1 MKNNNDFDKEQ
12 NTTYSKDDS
21 FYEPLKDVHSIIDL
35 YNLFKQMDAEG
46 YALTNKA
53 NRISYHSNNTSNT
66 EQDDVWLT
74 TDEVVTKYPIS
85 KRTLQTMRNRKII
98 HFSRSGKKCC
108 YKKKDIDDYLN
119 RNYTGK
125 K

>member
-1 MKNNNDFDKEQ
+1 MKHNNDFDKEQ

-108 YKKKDIDDYLN
+108 DK
-119 RNYTGK
+119 
-125 K
+125 